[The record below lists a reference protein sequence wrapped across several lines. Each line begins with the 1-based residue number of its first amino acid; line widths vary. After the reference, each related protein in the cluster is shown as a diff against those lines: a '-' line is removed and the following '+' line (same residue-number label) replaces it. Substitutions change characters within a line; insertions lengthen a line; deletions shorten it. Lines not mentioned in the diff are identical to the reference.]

1 MKRRR
6 SIAIAI
12 LLILSIGNYSRL
24 PGSEHIRAVQFLT
37 IFAIGALSALL
48 LQQIFI
54 YFKKDEGA
62 E

>member
-6 SIAIAI
+6 SITIAI
-12 LLILSIGNYSRL
+12 LLVLSIGNYSRL
-24 PGSEHIRAVQFLT
+24 PGNGNIKAVQFLS

-54 YFKKDEGA
+54 YFKKDEGSA
-62 E
+62 

>member
-24 PGSEHIRAVQFLT
+24 SGSENIRAVQFLT

-54 YFKKDEGA
+54 YFKKSHGA